1 MLHCDSTLATR
12 NPALANSTPSCHNHR
27 MSQSSNLS
35 WRSSEVD
42 CRDMPRSISVRSYC
56 IKHALYCFMLSSYTR
71 LTASS
76 KDQRVVQG
84 FLQPN
89 HPTRCRIYQDSGV
102 SVISERTVAVVADMV
117 FHIYVANTPAN
128 HAIPHGR
135 RRQRINL
142 GFTGDKSYALLQH
155 NIHSLRACG
164 PREGPCR

>member
-128 HAIPHGR
+128 HAIHH
-135 RRQRINL
+135 RRQLRRIN
-142 GFTGDKSYALLQH
+142 SRYAAQNRSTPLRN
-155 NIHSLRACG
+155 NIHCLRA
-164 PREGPCR
+164 R

>member
-12 NPALANSTPSCHNHR
+12 NPALAILTPSCHNHR

-42 CRDMPRSISVRSYC
+42 CRDMPRSISVRSDC

-102 SVISERTVAVVADMV
+102 SIISERTVAVVADMV

-128 HAIPHGR
+128 HAIHHR
-135 RRQRINL
+135 KKLRRIN
-142 GFTGDKSYALLQH
+142 SRYAAQNRSTPLR
-155 NIHSLRACG
+155 NSIHCLRA
-164 PREGPCR
+164 R